1 MHRSKGTAMLKIN
14 EIKVE
19 KDSDLSHVLKK
30 AGRILGVRPEEI
42 RDFKV
47 LKKSV
52 DARKKDNIL
61 EVYSVLVSVEH
72 EDRVLSKC
80 KDKRVSKA
88 EETGYRYPEHGEE
101 EAEHRPVVI
110 GFGPAGIFTA
120 LVLAHEGYRPLV
132 FDRGKSMEERAE
144 DVERF
149 FETGVLDPDSNVQ
162 FGEGGAGTFSDG
174 KLSTGIKDREGRK
187 QFVLETFIRHGADPE
202 IAVSHHPHIGTD
214 RLRKVIPGIRK
225 EIEALGGSVSFGKKL
240 EGFIIRDGRIRGI
253 QVSGETVQCE
263 DVFLCTGHSARDT
276 YEMLFES
283 GIELEAKP
291 VAVGVRAQHK
301 REMIDKALG
310 QEGASYKL
318 TYNCRDGRGVYSFC
332 MCPGGYVINASS
344 EEGHLT
350 VNGMS
355 YSGRDGENSNS
366 AIVCTVGVEDY
377 RGFGEDALC
386 GMRYLREL
394 ERKAYL
400 SSKEGEGF
408 IPCQRYGDFKEDLLS
423 EGFGKIR
430 PQCKGR
436 YGFGNIRRILPEKIC
451 NDIIE
456 AMPSFGQKI
465 EGFDD
470 EDTVFSGIEARTSSP
485 VRVIR
490 GEDMQSP
497 GIMGLY
503 PVGEGAGYA
512 GGIMSAAIDG
522 MKAAEKYIKRYR

>member
-1 MHRSKGTAMLKIN
+1 MLKVN

-19 KDSDLSHVLKK
+19 KDSDICHVLKK

-52 DARKKDNIL
+52 DARKKDNLL
-61 EVYSVLVSVEH
+61 EVYSVLVSVDH
-72 EDRVLSKC
+72 EDRVLKRC
-80 KDKRVSKA
+80 RDKRVSVA
-88 EETGYRYPEHGEE
+88 EDKGYRYPEHGKE
-101 EAEHRPVVI
+101 EAKHRPVVI
-110 GFGPAGIFTA
+110 GFGPAGIFAA

-132 FDRGKSMEERAE
+132 FDRGRSIEDRTE

-187 QFVLETFIRHGADPE
+187 LFVLDAFIRNGADPE
-202 IAVSHHPHIGTD
+202 IAVSNHPHIGTD
-214 RLRKVIPGIRK
+214 RLRKVIPGIRE
-225 EIEALGGSVSFGKKL
+225 EIVKLGGSVSFGKKL
-240 EGFIIRDGRIRGI
+240 EEFIIREGRIRGI
-253 QVSGETVQCE
+253 RISGDIIECE

-276 YEMLFES
+276 YEMLLES
-283 GIELEAKP
+283 GIRLEAKP

-310 QEGASYKL
+310 QESASYKL

-377 RGFGEDALC
+377 REFGVDALC

-394 ERKAYL
+394 ERKAYH
-400 SSKEGEGF
+400 SCSEGEGL
-408 IPCQRYGDFKEDLLS
+408 IPCQRYGDFKDDFVS
-423 EGFGKIR
+423 EEFGKVT
-430 PQCKGR
+430 PQCKGK
-436 YGFGNIRRILPEKIC
+436 YGMGNIRRILPEGIC

-456 AMPSFGQKI
+456 AMPSFGKRI
-465 EGFDD
+465 EGFDG

-497 GIMGLY
+497 EVTGLY
-503 PVGEGAGYA
+503 PAGEGAGYA

-522 MKAAEKYIKRYR
+522 MKAAESYIKRYR